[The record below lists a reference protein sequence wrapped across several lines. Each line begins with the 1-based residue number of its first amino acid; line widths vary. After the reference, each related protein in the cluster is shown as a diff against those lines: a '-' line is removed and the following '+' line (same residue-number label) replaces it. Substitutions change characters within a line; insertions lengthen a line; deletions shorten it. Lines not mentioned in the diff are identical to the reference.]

1 MFDEDDN
8 FDIDLYNDWVDAAHE
23 MVLEASEYYAEYE

>member
-1 MFDEDDN
+1 MFDEDGI

-23 MVLEASEYYAEYE
+23 SVLEASEYYAEYE

>member
-8 FDIDLYNDWVDAAHE
+8 FDIDLYNEWVDAPYE
-23 MVLEASEYYAEYE
+23 MILEASEYYAEYE